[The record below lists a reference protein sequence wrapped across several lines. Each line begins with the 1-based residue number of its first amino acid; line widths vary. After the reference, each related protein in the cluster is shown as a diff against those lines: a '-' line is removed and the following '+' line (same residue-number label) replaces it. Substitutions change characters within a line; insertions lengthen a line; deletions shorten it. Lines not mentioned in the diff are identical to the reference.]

1 MYLKIYYLGQI
12 NVTIINLMQLSHLII
27 SLIYRSTN
35 KIGIWSAK
43 EKGYDVEKLIKKAQ
57 KGGEEAFI
65 QAITEY
71 MPVMYKVA
79 RTRLSSED
87 DIGDA
92 IQESILSAF
101 KNLKSLKNPNYFRTW
116 LIRILINQCND
127 ISKENSKVICIGS
140 YEEAEKL
147 TKAVCDDNVIDAMDF
162 NQILMQLSID
172 YKTVVVLYYVNGFN
186 TREISEIL
194 DEKEGT
200 IKSRLSRA
208 REQLKVNYDGLL
220 EVR

>member
-1 MYLKIYYLGQI
+1 ME
-12 NVTIINLMQLSHLII
+12 NLII
-27 SLIYRSTN
+27 
-35 KIGIWSAK
+35 
-43 EKGYDVEKLIKKAQ
+43 KLQ
-57 KGGEEAFI
+57 KGDEEAFI
-65 QAITEY
+65 EAITLY
-71 MPVMYKVA
+71 MPVMHKVA

-101 KNLKSLKNPNYFRTW
+101 KNLLSLKNPRYFRTW

-127 ISKENSKVICIGS
+127 IEKQNSKVTFIGS
-140 YEEAEKL
+140 YEEADKQ
-147 TKAVCDDNVIDAMDF
+147 TKAVCDDNVVNAMDF
-162 NQILMQLSID
+162 NRILSQLSIE

-194 DEKEGT
+194 NEKEGT

-208 REQLKVNYDGLL
+208 REQLKVNYAGYL
-220 EVR
+220 EVK

>member
-1 MYLKIYYLGQI
+1 M
-12 NVTIINLMQLSHLII
+12 
-27 SLIYRSTN
+27 
-35 KIGIWSAK
+35 
-43 EKGYDVEKLIKKAQ
+43 EDLIKKAQ
-57 KGGEEAFI
+57 KGDEEAFI

-87 DIGDA
+87 DLGDV

-101 KNLKSLKNPNYFRTW
+101 KNLQSLKNPGYFRTW

-127 ISKENSKVICIGS
+127 IIKQNSKVICIGS
-140 YEEAEKL
+140 YEEADKL
-147 TKAVCDDNVIDAMDF
+147 TKAICDDNIVNDMDF
-162 NQILMQLSID
+162 NQILMQLSND
-172 YKTVVVLYYVNGFN
+172 YRTVVVLYYVNGFN

-194 DEKEGT
+194 NEKEGT

-208 REQLKVNYDGLL
+208 RTELKANYTGFL
-220 EVR
+220 EVK